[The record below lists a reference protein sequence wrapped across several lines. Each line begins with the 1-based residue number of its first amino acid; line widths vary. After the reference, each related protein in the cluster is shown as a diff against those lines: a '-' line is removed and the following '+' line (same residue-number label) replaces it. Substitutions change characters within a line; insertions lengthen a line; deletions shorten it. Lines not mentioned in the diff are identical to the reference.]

1 MGARRVNQG
10 ARLSG
15 KRKEL
20 DRPMLTRNLMTF
32 AALCLIAALTACGP
46 QPRESLP
53 EVASAP
59 AFSPDEDNPV
69 LARVNG
75 SPIRHDD
82 VLREAIAQRGPGS
95 EAPDP
100 VYGDEEF
107 MRVLGELIDQRLL
120 AQEARNRGLHRSEE
134 ARRRLAA
141 AEERIIGT
149 VLIAEILENATSEE
163 TLRAIYEQQV
173 RLLRLDEEV
182 RARHILVETEEA
194 AQAAKALLDDG
205 EDFRELAIRISQD
218 YATRLDGGD
227 LGYFTRDG
235 VLPAFGAVA
244 FATPEGAV
252 SEPFRTQ
259 FGWHVL
265 LVVDRRRQPPPS
277 YEELR
282 PRIGQYHGYE
292 QLEDLLREL
301 RAGDAVQRFQPPE
314 AEDEALENQS
324 EEPG

>member
-15 KRKEL
+15 TRKEL
-20 DRPMLTRNLMTF
+20 DLPMLTRNLTSF
-32 AALCLIAALTACGP
+32 AALCLIATLTACGP
-46 QPRESLP
+46 QPRESVP
-53 EVASAP
+53 EVANAP
-59 AFSPDEDNPV
+59 AFSPDEENPI

-75 SPIRHDD
+75 SPIRRDD
-82 VLREAIAQRGPGS
+82 VLREALAQRGPGS
-95 EAPDP
+95 GEADP
-100 VYGDEEF
+100 IYGDEEF

-120 AQEARNRGLHRSEE
+120 AQEARIRSLHRSEE

-141 AEERIIGT
+141 AEERILGT
-149 VLIAEILENATSEE
+149 VLIAEVLENATSED

-182 RARHILVETEEA
+182 RARHILVDTEEA
-194 AQAAKALLDDG
+194 ALAAKALLDAG

-227 LGYFTRDG
+227 LGYFTREG

-277 YEELR
+277 LR

-301 RAGDAVQRFQPPE
+301 RSGETVQRYQP
-314 AEDEALENQS
+314 ALVESETPENQG
-324 EEPG
+324 EETD

>member
-1 MGARRVNQG
+1 M
-10 ARLSG
+10 
-15 KRKEL
+15 
-20 DRPMLTRNLMTF
+20 
-32 AALCLIAALTACGP
+32 
-46 QPRESLP
+46 
-53 EVASAP
+53 
-59 AFSPDEDNPV
+59 
-69 LARVNG
+69 
-75 SPIRHDD
+75 
-82 VLREAIAQRGPGS
+82 
-95 EAPDP
+95 
-100 VYGDEEF
+100 
-107 MRVLGELIDQRLL
+107 
-120 AQEARNRGLHRSEE
+120 HRSEE

-141 AEERIIGT
+141 AEERILGT
-149 VLIAEILENATSEE
+149 VLIAEVLENATSED

-182 RARHILVETEEA
+182 RARHILVDTEEA
-194 AQAAKALLDDG
+194 ALAAKALLDAG

-227 LGYFTRDG
+227 LGYFTREG

-301 RAGDAVQRFQPPE
+301 RSGETVERYQP
-314 AEDEALENQS
+314 ALVESEPSENQG
-324 EEPG
+324 EETD